1 MSIKI
6 GVVGAT
12 GRVGSAIVTEALNR
26 GYYVVGVNRSGTTGG
41 IKSNHMENLQ
51 IIGCDAT
58 NKDDLIKAFDGCQVV
73 VHAAAPPKG
82 VDTQGAIDFQQKVST
97 AVIESAI
104 AVHAE
109 RVLAIGG
116 AGTLL
121 TNGKRNM
128 DYPGIPPFLEFAMK
142 SAERVYNVVTAE
154 KRIPATVLCPSNDL
168 VDGERTGKYRT
179 GGDDTVYDANG
190 VSKITVDDLACALVD
205 EIEQKKH
212 MSGRL
217 TAGY

>member
-1 MSIKI
+1 
-6 GVVGAT
+6 
-12 GRVGSAIVTEALNR
+12 
-26 GYYVVGVNRSGTTGG
+26 
-41 IKSNHMENLQ
+41 
-51 IIGCDAT
+51 
-58 NKDDLIKAFDGCQVV
+58 
-73 VHAAAPPKG
+73 
-82 VDTQGAIDFQQKVST
+82 
-97 AVIESAI
+97 
-104 AVHAE
+104 
-109 RVLAIGG
+109 
-116 AGTLL
+116 
-121 TNGKRNM
+121 
-128 DYPGIPPFLEFAMK
+128 MK
-142 SAERVYNVVTAE
+142 SAERVYNIVTAE